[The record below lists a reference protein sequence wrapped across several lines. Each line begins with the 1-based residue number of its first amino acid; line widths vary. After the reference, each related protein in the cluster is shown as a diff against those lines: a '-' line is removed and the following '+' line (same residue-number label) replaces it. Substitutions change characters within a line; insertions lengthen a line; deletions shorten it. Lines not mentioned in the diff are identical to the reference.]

1 MPQIPEDVIAHES
14 FIDDVIVPAIN
25 NGDDNANRADGSR
38 PSPVTEHTI
47 SRNFRGQHEVVK
59 KNAPKIIKLLS
70 TSDVRVKRSTAFE
83 STRGAEMMQN
93 SAVTMTSDS
102 STRRSSDF
110 TETPGLSQ
118 NVSKSETNL
127 TSENANL
134 FNTMQTLTPSEN
146 VSNNLTAGTVTATET
161 TTKSSVNQNNSE
173 SNPNDCPLRIYTAG
187 SGVITGSKIY
197 GLLKKPCPDNKP
209 SEHDQD
215 YVRHI
220 LQRIQEF
227 LAKSVHFTSQLL
239 SKISEIVSNLFNCFL
254 IE

>member
-83 STRGAEMMQN
+83 STRGAEMMQD

-118 NVSKSETNL
+118 N
-127 TSENANL
+127 
-134 FNTMQTLTPSEN
+134 
-146 VSNNLTAGTVTATET
+146 
-161 TTKSSVNQNNSE
+161 QNNSE
-173 SNPNDCPLRIYTAG
+173 SNQNYCPLRIYTAG
-187 SGVITGSKIY
+187 SGVITGNTIY

>member
-47 SRNFRGQHEVVK
+47 SRNFRRQHEVVK

-83 STRGAEMMQN
+83 STRGAEMMQD

-102 STRRSSDF
+102 STRRSSDY

-118 NVSKSETNL
+118 
-127 TSENANL
+127 
-134 FNTMQTLTPSEN
+134 
-146 VSNNLTAGTVTATET
+146 
-161 TTKSSVNQNNSE
+161 NQNNSE

-187 SGVITGSKIY
+187 SGVITGNKIY
-197 GLLKKPCPDNKP
+197 GLLKKPCPDNKA

-239 SKISEIVSNLFNCFL
+239 SKISDIVSNLFNCFL

>member
-59 KNAPKIIKLLS
+59 KNAQKIIKLLS

-83 STRGAEMMQN
+83 STRGAEMMQD

-118 NVSKSETNL
+118 N
-127 TSENANL
+127 
-134 FNTMQTLTPSEN
+134 
-146 VSNNLTAGTVTATET
+146 
-161 TTKSSVNQNNSE
+161 QNNSE

-187 SGVITGSKIY
+187 SGVITGNKIY

-209 SEHDQD
+209 PEHDQD

-239 SKISEIVSNLFNCFL
+239 SKISDIVSNLFNCFL

>member
-83 STRGAEMMQN
+83 STRGAEMMQD

-118 NVSKSETNL
+118 N
-127 TSENANL
+127 
-134 FNTMQTLTPSEN
+134 
-146 VSNNLTAGTVTATET
+146 
-161 TTKSSVNQNNSE
+161 QNNSE

-187 SGVITGSKIY
+187 SGVITGNKIY

-209 SEHDQD
+209 PGKDQG

>member
-83 STRGAEMMQN
+83 STRGAEMMQD

-118 NVSKSETNL
+118 N
-127 TSENANL
+127 
-134 FNTMQTLTPSEN
+134 
-146 VSNNLTAGTVTATET
+146 
-161 TTKSSVNQNNSE
+161 QNNSE

-187 SGVITGSKIY
+187 SGVITGNKIY
-197 GLLKKPCPDNKP
+197 GLLKKPCPGNKP

-239 SKISEIVSNLFNCFL
+239 SKISDIVSNLFNCFL